1 MSPTDGDDCAA
12 AVIAAASGIADDRA
26 FCLRAQSI
34 VAGMNA
40 LADAAGMRRSGSS
53 QSQRDEVSR
62 EREEQQ
68 KLGDP
73 TMHVNSKM
81 LEELTK
87 LRMLEQLRQAY

>member
-1 MSPTDGDDCAA
+1 MSPTAGDDCAA

-34 VAGMNA
+34 VAGMNG
-40 LADAAGMRRSGSS
+40 LANTACMRGSGGS
-53 QSQRDEVSR
+53 QNQRGEVSH

-68 KLGDP
+68 RFGDP

-81 LEELTK
+81 LEELIK
-87 LRMLEQLRQAY
+87 LRMLEQHRQAY